1 MITKNYKDDVSSPLD
16 ILGTSFEINPVKSV
30 VICLIETNIVRSFTD
45 GVDGAADQVY
55 VEWQ

>member
-1 MITKNYKDDVSSPLD
+1 MITKNYKDDVSSLLD
-16 ILGTSFEINPVKSV
+16 ILGASFEINLVKSI

-45 GVDGAADQVY
+45 GVDGAADQVH